1 MEVDEAGRLAAFRER
16 FGRGWD
22 AKKGDSEAVAREEG
36 EELSE
41 DVGAQEQYEGEGD
54 LMDLLSEHAT
64 QTGLK
69 SEPFVEKGK
78 GGGKGGKKK
87 K

>member
-36 EELSE
+36 EELST
-41 DVGAQEQYEGEGD
+41 
-54 LMDLLSEHAT
+54 LR
-64 QTGLK
+64 
-69 SEPFVEKGK
+69 
-78 GGGKGGKKK
+78 
-87 K
+87 